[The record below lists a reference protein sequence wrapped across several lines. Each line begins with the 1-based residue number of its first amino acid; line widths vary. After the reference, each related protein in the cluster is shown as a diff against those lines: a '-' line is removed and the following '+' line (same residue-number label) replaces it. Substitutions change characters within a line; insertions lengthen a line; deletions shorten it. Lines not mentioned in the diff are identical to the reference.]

1 MLSNILPWEILR
13 QFFHIYSCRSALN
26 PLPFHFPRSI
36 HCSRPSVLEPHSA
49 TSSKF
54 RRLNGIAAAVVNT
67 YVSISSP
74 SSHFSFAFQALPIC
88 RTDKFLITI
97 LLLRRSVSSEYT
109 AQSQRASSILSVN
122 VSDLE
127 FITQYLPCHNFIR
140 IAYNARRKKS
150 VASSSI

>member
-13 QFFHIYSCRSALN
+13 QLFDIYSRRSALN
-26 PLPFHFPRSI
+26 PLPLHLLPRSI
-36 HCSRPSVLEPHSA
+36 HCSRPSVLESHSA

-54 RRLNGIAAAVVNT
+54 RGLNGIAAALVTT

-97 LLLRRSVSSEYT
+97 LLLHRSVSFEYT
-109 AQSQRASSILSVN
+109 TQSQRASSILSVN
-122 VSDLE
+122 ASDLE
-127 FITQYLPCHNFIR
+127 FIIQYLPCYNF
-140 IAYNARRKKS
+140 YG
-150 VASSSI
+150 